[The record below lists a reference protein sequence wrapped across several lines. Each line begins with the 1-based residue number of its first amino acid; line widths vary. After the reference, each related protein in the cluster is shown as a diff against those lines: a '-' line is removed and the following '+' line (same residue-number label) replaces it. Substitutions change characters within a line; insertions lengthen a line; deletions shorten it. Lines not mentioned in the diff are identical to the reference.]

1 MELSD
6 NEAYAANIMLIIA
19 VNTLSIDYQ
28 QNPSVVHS
36 LALEYFWNGIYS
48 DAQVKSLKI
57 EMNDKYSGL
66 LVNSDDILE
75 TVGDL
80 FSGLGQHDDIK
91 LVEQLAGIYHLWVE
105 NIGISNQG
113 VELTTAM
120 LARPFD
126 NHPQS

>member
-1 MELSD
+1 
-6 NEAYAANIMLIIA
+6 
-19 VNTLSIDYQ
+19 
-28 QNPSVVHS
+28 
-36 LALEYFWNGIYS
+36 
-48 DAQVKSLKI
+48 
-57 EMNDKYSGL
+57 MNDKYSGL

-80 FSGLGQHDDIK
+80 FSELGQHDDIK

-105 NIGISNQG
+105 NLGISNQG